1 MLSPAH
7 LHALIFRGCSCTLD
21 AEHSHFIR
29 RTPGNQIAYA
39 LVVSNETVEL
49 LADILTTELFFIQR
63 INEDGLNYSVIWD
76 KNEWEHSNER
86 RKVLRAEFLMR
97 DVDHLRK
104 TAREQ
109 RLRMISDNL
118 FRTALWPRDKCDALA
133 LSLTN
138 GTEERYAERANAL
151 METLKGAFATTNVTI
166 YFPLEVILKSIDHR
180 NILQQQHD
188 TNTPSV

>member
-1 MLSPAH
+1 
-7 LHALIFRGCSCTLD
+7 
-21 AEHSHFIR
+21 
-29 RTPGNQIAYA
+29 
-39 LVVSNETVEL
+39 
-49 LADILTTELFFIQR
+49 
-63 INEDGLNYSVIWD
+63 
-76 KNEWEHSNER
+76 
-86 RKVLRAEFLMR
+86 MR